1 MAISDTYTFN
11 PDIGEIVEEAYE
23 RAGLEMRSGYDLRT
37 ARRSLNFLTLEWQ
50 NRGINLWTVDSL
62 MISEQSD
69 GSALTTNYLVKDVS
83 GYSLDSSTIAVLDM
97 VLRVNDGTQATQV
110 DYHMSRVSQSTYA
123 AIPNKLSRGMPLQ
136 YYLERRG
143 ILDTEANDDDR
154 KDRINI
160 WPAPGES
167 SKYKIL
173 YWRIK
178 RIADSGGSASETME
192 VPSRFMPALVSGL
205 AYHIAMKKPEAAGR
219 VELLKQVYEEEF
231 MTAAGEDREKAPV
244 RFVPRMYRT

>member
-1 MAISDTYTFN
+1 MSIATTATFN

-62 MISEQSD
+62 NVSEQSD
-69 GSALTTNYLVKDVS
+69 DTPLTNDYLVKDVS
-83 GYSLDSSTIAVLDM
+83 GYNLDSSTIGVLDM
-97 VLRVNDGTQATQV
+97 VLRINDGVQSTQV
-110 DYHMSRVSQSTYA
+110 DYHMTRISQPSYA
-123 AIPNKLSRGMPLQ
+123 AIPNKLSRGMPLR

-143 ILDTEANDDDR
+143 VLDVEAGTNR
-154 KDRINI
+154 KDKINI
-160 WPAPGES
+160 WPAPDEDT
-167 SKYKIL
+167 KYKII

-178 RIADSGGSASETME
+178 RIADSGDSASETME

-205 AYHIAMKKPEAAGR
+205 AYHIAVKKPEASHRA
-219 VELLKQVYEEEF
+219 ELLKQVYEEEF
-231 MTAAGEDREKAPV
+231 ATAAGEDREKAPV
-244 RFVPRMYRT
+244 RFVPRISGY